1 MECLRR
7 LTVQSGDKAHWQ
19 AMEKELA
26 DAYELTA
33 ELVRNAENSA
43 LDYNELR
50 KKIRPMAVIA
60 LRKLDKKNNR
70 H

>member
-7 LTVQSGDKAHWQ
+7 LAIQSGEKAHWQ

-26 DAYELTA
+26 DAYEHTA
-33 ELVRNAENSA
+33 QLVKNAENSA

-50 KKIRPMAVIA
+50 KKIRPMAVMA
-60 LRKLDKKNNR
+60 LRKLDKK
-70 H
+70 

>member
-7 LTVQSGDKAHWQ
+7 LAVKSEDKAHWQ
-19 AMEKELA
+19 TVEKELA

-33 ELVRNAENSA
+33 ELVRKAEDSA

-50 KKIRPMAVIA
+50 KQIRPMAVMA
-60 LRKLDKKNNR
+60 LRKLDKK
-70 H
+70 